1 MHTALKPLLD
11 SRCLSLL
18 LEVLRLL
25 SLLRRRGAPVQAK
38 LEGLALECLLALVS
52 ASAAAASQL
61 LSKDRDQSGLLV
73 RPASS
78 LLQSQKCSGGP

>member
-1 MHTALKPLLD
+1 MDAALQPLLD
-11 SRCLSLL
+11 SRCLALL

-25 SLLRRRGAPVQAK
+25 SLLRSRGAPVQAK
-38 LEGLALECLLALVS
+38 LEELALECLLVLVS

-61 LSKDRDQSGLLV
+61 FSKDRDQCGLLV

-78 LLQSQKCSGGP
+78 LLQSQQCSGGP